1 MINIKMNAYEK
12 NDLIH
17 FLRYSKEKNKEDFK
31 AGKVTQKMLE
41 MNLDK
46 IKTLEKRLN
55 GIIEVDYM
63 KQKSTGGFV

>member
-1 MINIKMNAYEK
+1 MINIKLQAYEK

-17 FLRYSKEKNKEDFK
+17 FLRYSEKKNKEDFK
-31 AGKVTQKMLE
+31 AGKITQKMLD

-55 GIIEVDYM
+55 GIIEDDYM
-63 KQKSTGGFV
+63 RQKSVGGFV